1 MQRLVRGKIELMRQA
16 GHPASMAGVTDDAGR
31 MASELVTSFV
41 YLGDEMA
48 VLCGLRGFG
57 LEYQI
62 HGTGDDATIHL
73 MPGQTPPAAM
83 LSAPFM
89 SWVVENGVLQHGH
102 DMGVIRR
109 MAAASLM
116 ARDSGG
122 PAGMHDAAHET
133 PCETP

>member
-62 HGTGDDATIHL
+62 HGTGDDVTIHP

-89 SWVVENGVLQHGH
+89 SWVVENGVLPRHG
-102 DMGVIRR
+102 
-109 MAAASLM
+109 
-116 ARDSGG
+116 RDSQNGG
-122 PAGMHDAAHET
+122 RQPDGARQWGACGHAWRR
-133 PCETP
+133 P